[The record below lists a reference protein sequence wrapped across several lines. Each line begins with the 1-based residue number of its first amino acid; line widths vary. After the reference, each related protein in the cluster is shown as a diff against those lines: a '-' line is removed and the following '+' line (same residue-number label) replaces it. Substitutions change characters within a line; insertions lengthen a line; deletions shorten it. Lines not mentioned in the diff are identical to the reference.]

1 MRPEADRPPRAPD
14 SDRFLLGIVVGSIAL
29 VLAGIAAVFFVGR
42 PRPAQTLDPNSPA
55 GVVQAYVEAVRAGDR
70 DRAYDLLSRSART
83 DVRREAYRERF
94 PTTAGSGDT
103 GTRII
108 IEPIS
113 ETGDAAEVKVTISR
127 FAARTDPFSSGT
139 YHRDLTVRLV
149 REDGAWRI
157 NQPAE
162 PYQFTY

>member
-1 MRPEADRPPRAPD
+1 METDRPPRAPGV
-14 SDRFLLGIVVGSIAL
+14 DRFLLGIVVGSIGL
-29 VLAGIAAVFFVGR
+29 VLVGVAAVFFVGR
-42 PRPAQTLDPNSPA
+42 PRSAQPFDPNSPA

-70 DRAYDLLSRSART
+70 DRAYDLLSRSARA
-83 DVRREAYRERF
+83 DVQRDSYRQRF
-94 PTTAGSGDT
+94 PTQSGSGDSNS
-103 GTRII
+103 RIV

-127 FAARTDPFSSGT
+127 FAARSDPFSSGT
-139 YHRDLTVRLV
+139 YHRDMTVRLV

-162 PYQFTY
+162 PYQYTY